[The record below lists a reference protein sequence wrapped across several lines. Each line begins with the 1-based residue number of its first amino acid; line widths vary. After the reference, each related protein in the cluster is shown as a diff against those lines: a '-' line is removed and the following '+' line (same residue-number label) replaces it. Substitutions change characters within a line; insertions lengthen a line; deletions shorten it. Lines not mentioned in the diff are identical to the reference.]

1 MMKTTLELPDEL
13 MSEVRVRAAKEGR
26 KLKDLV
32 AELIRSGLEQETR
45 PGGAP
50 GPRPALPLIECA
62 HRASPGEEM
71 TADRVAQVLS
81 DQDVGA
87 LSTH

>member
-1 MMKTTLELPDEL
+1 MKTTLELPDEL

-32 AELIRSGLEQETR
+32 TELIRSGLERETR
-45 PGGAP
+45 PGGSP

-62 HRASPGEEM
+62 HPAGPGEEM

-81 DQDVGA
+81 DQDVGS
-87 LSTH
+87 LGTR